1 MLIPPLMLAVA
12 AAVDTAGGDHSAAY
26 RLRELKGWYEEG
38 LIADDVWREQ
48 QRAILVGEKG
58 IRAVDTTA
66 VFARAHDAPVARAAA
81 PWPASME
88 PVNVR
93 KFGATGDG
101 ITDDT
106 KAITAA
112 ITVANAASAFHNCG
126 PGPSESCPCSPRSH
140 LAMLSP
146 LSLVWSRYF
155 IYLSSTYINI

>member
-1 MLIPPLMLAVA
+1 MAVA
-12 AAVDTAGGDHSAAY
+12 AAVETAGGDHSAAH

-38 LIADDVWREQ
+38 LIVDDVWREQ

-66 VFARAHDAPVARAAA
+66 VFARAHDAVARAAA

-106 KAITAA
+106 KAIDRA

-146 LSLVWSRYF
+146 PPSLVWSRCV
-155 IYLSSTYINI
+155 IYLSSTHNAI